1 MDIKEIK
8 GRAVHES
15 GLLRVDNRPATD
27 PKWRY
32 QALKLMNPDD
42 EPEWVPVP
50 EHKTRNWPK
59 KGWNS
64 IEDW

>member
-1 MDIKEIK
+1 MDIHAIK

-15 GLLRVDNRPATD
+15 GAYRIDRRPEASAA
-27 PKWRY
+27 WEY

-42 EPEWVPVP
+42 GPEWVPIP
-50 EHKTRNWPK
+50 KHKTKNWPK
-59 KGWNS
+59 SGWNS